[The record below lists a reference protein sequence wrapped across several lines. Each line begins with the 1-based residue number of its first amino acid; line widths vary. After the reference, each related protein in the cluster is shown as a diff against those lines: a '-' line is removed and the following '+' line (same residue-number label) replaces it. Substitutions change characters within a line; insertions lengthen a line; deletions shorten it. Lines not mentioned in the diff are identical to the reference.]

1 MTEEFGQQLQYIQ
14 GVLLF
19 AGGQCL
25 LSVRPVQLLEGWML
39 NSIEELL
46 WFESVIKR
54 TCSGWVTPV
63 LPPILRMGYSETLKS
78 VLEAECFVLEYFLNF
93 WPLLT
98 LWCKWVGSQ
107 LLTGHIWFQ
116 LPYSSLEKIWK
127 SQAAVALEIGSF
139 YPVVNSLCKAGFN
152 RA

>member
-19 AGGQCL
+19 AGEQCL

-39 NSIEELL
+39 HSIEELL

-98 LWCKWVGSQ
+98 LWCKWVSSQ

-127 SQAAVALEIGSF
+127 SQAAVASEIGSF